1 MYFHNHAVQSQN
13 HMWLGWLGFKCWSAH
28 GCCCR
33 SPPSGRSWWSPE
45 EKVTKL
51 FEKQRLNLWLS
62 SAEDLES
69 QPRSQRNVDPHG
81 SHLDDLP
88 SREVERVLAP
98 DRHLRHLVPPS
109 PPPPEVVEEED
120 KNKLLLAPPLIFW
133 HFEVVRNALQWVVW
147 KRLFY
152 SQRWPASRHL
162 LRRWQQP
169 RRGRPGW
176 PPCAGCRSSLVSRCL
191 DTSSQFGG
199 QMDTELISFWIFWFF
214 SMPPSVFVT
223 LHKAYFWPDW
233 FHICMHALGLGD
245 IGFLSHFYT
254 GICILGPSKPNDP
267 YPTPFQPFQM

>member
-51 FEKQRLNLWLS
+51 LEKQRLNLWLS

-88 SREVERVLAP
+88 SREVEGVLAP
-98 DRHLRHLVPPS
+98 DRHLRHLVPPC

-120 KNKLLLAPPLIFW
+120 KNKLLLAPPLIFYISKCSEMHGNILRQFGKDCSTHRDDPQVAISFAVDNNLVEAVLVGHLVLDVDHPW
-133 HFEVVRNALQWVVW
+133 SADVWTPPLSLVVR
-147 KRLFY
+147 
-152 SQRWPASRHL
+152 
-162 LRRWQQP
+162 
-169 RRGRPGW
+169 
-176 PPCAGCRSSLVSRCL
+176 
-191 DTSSQFGG
+191 
-199 QMDTELISFWIFWFF
+199 WI
-214 SMPPSVFVT
+214 
-223 LHKAYFWPDW
+223 
-233 FHICMHALGLGD
+233 
-245 IGFLSHFYT
+245 LS
-254 GICILGPSKPNDP
+254 
-267 YPTPFQPFQM
+267 